1 MSAWIAVEIIVEEKW
16 MYDRGLCLA
25 LFLMLVG
32 LHILLTMPTLR
43 VIYARI
49 CILKCLG
56 VNLLHPF

>member
-1 MSAWIAVEIIVEEKW
+1 